1 MRAAKLRLIMSRR
14 IEVLI
19 KPIKGL
25 EGAMAEIALIA
36 IPIERVLVRKP
47 INQLR
52 LLQETLNVAGDRNL
66 GDNTELVSSSCD
78 LMAIDTVTT

>member
-1 MRAAKLRLIMSRR
+1 MSRG

-36 IPIERVLVRKP
+36 IPIE
-47 INQLR
+47 
-52 LLQETLNVAGDRNL
+52 
-66 GDNTELVSSSCD
+66 
-78 LMAIDTVTT
+78 